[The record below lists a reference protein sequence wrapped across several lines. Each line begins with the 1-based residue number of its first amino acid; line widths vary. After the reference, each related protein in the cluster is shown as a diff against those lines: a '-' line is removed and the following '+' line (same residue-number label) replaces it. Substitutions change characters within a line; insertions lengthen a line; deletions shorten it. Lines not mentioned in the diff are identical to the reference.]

1 MKKVSRPQVR
11 EGYDL
16 WAATYDSS
24 INPLVSLDRRHT
36 MELLAPQPGQRILD
50 AACGTGHY
58 LSAIEGAGGLSVGL
72 DVSGGMLNVARREV
86 PNASLVQAD
95 LDKGFPFRSG
105 AFDVVLS
112 ALVSE
117 HLTNLQVFFEE
128 VARVL
133 APEGRLVFSAF
144 HPDLAAAGIEAN
156 FELDDVEYR
165 LGAEEHT
172 VDDFLNALSLNGFR
186 IKSLREFVGDEEL
199 VRQIGWAKKYLG
211 RPLLVLI
218 EAGRSGQQSV
228 ASGQLW
234 GWEEVM

>member
-228 ASGQLW
+228 ASGHSC
-234 GWEEVM
+234 GDGKK